1 MLPSQSPQNQW
12 SSHTSSPL
20 WTHHYV
26 ILCYIIQVKTESA
39 IRELWKIFFVLNQT
53 QRNKPESNKAKK
65 ATLTA
70 VMCKEVFSIQWDF
83 VLWVITD
90 KSLSEYCIEITYF
103 YPFSLNTGLILS
115 RFSDCHFPQK
125 SWRTVNIQAP
135 VSWGRTHPFPLRNVS
150 AKTVVKHL
158 IRCQWRICSCAF
170 SVSIQLHKGSE
181 VLFWNFFLES
191 KLIL

>member
-26 ILCYIIQVKTESA
+26 ILCYIMQVKTESA
-39 IRELWKIFFVLNQT
+39 IRELWKIFFVLNQP

-70 VMCKEVFSIQWDF
+70 VMCKEIFLIQWDF

-125 SWRTVNIQAP
+125 SWR
-135 VSWGRTHPFPLRNVS
+135 
-150 AKTVVKHL
+150 K
-158 IRCQWRICSCAF
+158 
-170 SVSIQLHKGSE
+170 SIQSTRVLGEDPPLPFEECFSKNSSE
-181 VLFWNFFLES
+181 ALNKVPVENVQLCFLCKHSVTQRVRGPVRKFFS
-191 KLIL
+191 GI